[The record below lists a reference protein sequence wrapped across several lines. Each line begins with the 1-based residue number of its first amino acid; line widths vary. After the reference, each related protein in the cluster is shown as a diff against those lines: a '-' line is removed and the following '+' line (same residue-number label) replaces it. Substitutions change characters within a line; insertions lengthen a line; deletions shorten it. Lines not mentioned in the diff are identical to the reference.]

1 LSYGGDFVLLTRQN
15 YESDALFLPESNRG
29 S

>member
-1 LSYGGDFVLLTRQN
+1 LSYEGGIVLLTRLKH
-15 YESDALFLPESNRG
+15 ESDALFLPESNRG